1 MPENSILFVNKD
13 IIAES
18 RNFTVRMNPPLESA
32 VVMRADKPWED
43 RFIAFYLTVIDINGL
58 LRMWYTCRDKEGQG
72 NIAYA
77 ESHDGLTWEKPDL
90 GIVDYKGSKKNNLV
104 GLHDLEGSVI
114 YDRNAEG
121 GAEYPYRYF
130 TSRHRKGIFI
140 FKSRDGIIW
149 EPEKGP
155 VLNFI
160 ADSQN
165 HVFRDSRS
173 GKLTAY
179 FRGWKQVTEPA
190 NAARK
195 KYFRTVV
202 RTELKEDFTHG
213 GLMPAGEG
221 GYRWKDSSLPA
232 FTSEIPKVF
241 ECDETDGPDC
251 DVYTMAVHQ
260 YPYDGRYYFAFPGLY
275 SHFPP
280 PPAGKFGNDGRI
292 EIHLLGSLDGITWK
306 RYGNMPY
313 VPVGT
318 TGSESSEMVFMG
330 VGMAERGNNI
340 LQYGTGYSTT
350 HGDNEGRIK
359 NSDGVIILH
368 KQRKDGFLSA
378 DSMETAGGTMFL
390 KPQKIAG
397 EKLFIN
403 YRTSIC
409 GYLKIGLCEADGSEI
424 PGFSADDCIP
434 LSGNSIREEVRWKNA
449 VDVGTGMLK
458 DRDVMIRVEGK
469 YCNLY
474 SILMV

>member
-90 GIVDYKGSKKNNLV
+90 GIVDYRGSKKNNLV

-165 HVFRDSRS
+165 HVFRDSR
-173 GKLTAY
+173 
-179 FRGWKQVTEPA
+179 
-190 NAARK
+190 
-195 KYFRTVV
+195 
-202 RTELKEDFTHG
+202 
-213 GLMPAGEG
+213 
-221 GYRWKDSSLPA
+221 
-232 FTSEIPKVF
+232 
-241 ECDETDGPDC
+241 
-251 DVYTMAVHQ
+251 
-260 YPYDGRYYFAFPGLY
+260 
-275 SHFPP
+275 
-280 PPAGKFGNDGRI
+280 
-292 EIHLLGSLDGITWK
+292 
-306 RYGNMPY
+306 
-313 VPVGT
+313 
-318 TGSESSEMVFMG
+318 
-330 VGMAERGNNI
+330 
-340 LQYGTGYSTT
+340 
-350 HGDNEGRIK
+350 
-359 NSDGVIILH
+359 
-368 KQRKDGFLSA
+368 
-378 DSMETAGGTMFL
+378 
-390 KPQKIAG
+390 
-397 EKLFIN
+397 
-403 YRTSIC
+403 
-409 GYLKIGLCEADGSEI
+409 
-424 PGFSADDCIP
+424 
-434 LSGNSIREEVRWKNA
+434 
-449 VDVGTGMLK
+449 
-458 DRDVMIRVEGK
+458 
-469 YCNLY
+469 
-474 SILMV
+474 